1 MAASVHTLQSWLAP
15 RVERIGR
22 QRHLMSI
29 RDGVVSALPLVIVGS
44 VFMLIAYP
52 PVPAWQN
59 WGATR
64 VESYTAV
71 LFAIKATMGLIS
83 LVVAFVVAHS
93 LAGRYELDGI
103 GAGVSALIAFGL
115 CALEMQ
121 PGAEGQRAMGIAVSW
136 LGPQGIFV
144 AIILAILAAEIH
156 RIFVK
161 RNWVFRLPAGV
172 PDAVLKSFIA
182 LAPTFA
188 TLALVWLVEH
198 IVLRQVLDV
207 RLFDLIALALA
218 PLLRAFNTLPGALGI
233 VLLDSVVWL
242 FGIHPVAL
250 MAPVHAAWLQNLTHN
265 AELVQGGLGGLSL
278 ATREFFVWFIWLGGS
293 GVSLVLPFLFWRAR
307 SSALRT
313 VARVGLPATIF
324 NINDPIIFGAP
335 LVMNLTLGVPF
346 IVAPLVCTLT
356 TWGALTAGLVRIP
369 YVAVPWTLPAPIGA
383 YLSTGGDWRAIVL
396 MLVNLAIAA
405 VIYLPF
411 VRAYDRALAQQE
423 TSAKS

>member
-1 MAASVHTLQSWLAP
+1 MAASVDALQSWLAP

-22 QRHLMSI
+22 QRHLMSV

-44 VFMLIAYP
+44 VFMLVAIP

-64 VESYTAV
+64 VEFYRAL

-93 LAGRYELDGI
+93 LAGRYELDGV

-121 PGAEGQRAMGIAVSW
+121 TGAEGERVMGIAISW
-136 LGPQGIFV
+136 LGAQGLFV
-144 AIILAILAAEIH
+144 AIMLAILAAEIH
-156 RIFVK
+156 RFFVK

-172 PDAVLKSFIA
+172 PDAILKSFVA

-188 TLALVWLVEH
+188 TLTLVWLVEH
-198 IVLRQVLDV
+198 VVLRQVFGV
-207 RLFDLIALALA
+207 RLFDLIALGLA
-218 PLLRAFNTLPGALGI
+218 PMLRAFDTLPGALGI

-250 MAPVHAAWLQNLTHN
+250 MAPVHAAWLQNVTSN
-265 AELVQGGLGGLSL
+265 AELVQAGASGLSL

-356 TWGALTAGLVRIP
+356 TWGAMAAGLVRIP
-369 YVAVPWTLPAPIGA
+369 YAAVPWTLPAPIGA
-383 YLSTGGDWRAIVL
+383 YLSTGGDWRAIAL

-411 VRAYDRALAQQE
+411 VRAYDRALARQE
-423 TSAKS
+423 TSAES